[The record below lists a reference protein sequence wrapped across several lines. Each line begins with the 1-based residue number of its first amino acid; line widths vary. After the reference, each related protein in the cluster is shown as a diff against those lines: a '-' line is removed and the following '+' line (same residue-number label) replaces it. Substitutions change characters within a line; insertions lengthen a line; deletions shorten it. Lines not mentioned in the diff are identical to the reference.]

1 VEKGSG
7 RSWILTTARTRAK
20 TGNDRGWLTEMPESS
35 RCSDITRRTASACTP
50 SASTLW
56 RKLKPEIPAF
66 GNDGIPLRD
75 EIELTMT
82 LA

>member
-1 VEKGSG
+1 
-7 RSWILTTARTRAK
+7 
-20 TGNDRGWLTEMPESS
+20 MPESS